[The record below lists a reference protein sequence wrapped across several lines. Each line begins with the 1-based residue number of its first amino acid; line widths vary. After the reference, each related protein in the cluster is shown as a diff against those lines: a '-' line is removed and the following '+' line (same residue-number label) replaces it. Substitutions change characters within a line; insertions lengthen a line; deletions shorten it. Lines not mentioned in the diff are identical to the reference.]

1 MTKEIIKFSEILI
14 KDWLNQEYAPGHK
27 NITRILSEPLLE
39 ELIRYN
45 DKGNFDRVRAL
56 QCLMIYREQLYNTM
70 VKYKEKEERKMP
82 ITNVQV
88 YLVENAGKIKAS
100 ATITFD
106 DAFVVHGLRII
117 EGEKGLF
124 VAMPT
129 RYSRKK
135 GRFLD
140 TAHPISNKAR
150 SVLVDAI
157 LKAYRE
163 EVKKS

>member
-1 MTKEIIKFSEILI
+1 
-14 KDWLNQEYAPGHK
+14 
-27 NITRILSEPLLE
+27 
-39 ELIRYN
+39 
-45 DKGNFDRVRAL
+45 
-56 QCLMIYREQLYNTM
+56 
-70 VKYKEKEERKMP
+70 MP

-129 RYSRKK
+129 RYSKTK

-140 TAHPISNKAR
+140 IAHPITTKAR
-150 SVLVDAI
+150 NVLVEAI
-157 LKAYRE
+157 LKVYQE
-163 EVKKS
+163 ELEKSK

>member
-1 MTKEIIKFSEILI
+1 
-14 KDWLNQEYAPGHK
+14 
-27 NITRILSEPLLE
+27 
-39 ELIRYN
+39 
-45 DKGNFDRVRAL
+45 
-56 QCLMIYREQLYNTM
+56 
-70 VKYKEKEERKMP
+70 MP

-129 RYSRKK
+129 RYSKAK

-140 TAHPISNKAR
+140 TAHPITNKAR
-150 SVLVDAI
+150 SVLVEAI
-157 LKAYRE
+157 LKAYE
-163 EVKKS
+163 EELEKSK

>member
-1 MTKEIIKFSEILI
+1 
-14 KDWLNQEYAPGHK
+14 
-27 NITRILSEPLLE
+27 
-39 ELIRYN
+39 
-45 DKGNFDRVRAL
+45 
-56 QCLMIYREQLYNTM
+56 
-70 VKYKEKEERKMP
+70 
-82 ITNVQV
+82 
-88 YLVENAGKIKAS
+88 
-100 ATITFD
+100 
-106 DAFVVHGLRII
+106 
-117 EGEKGLF
+117 